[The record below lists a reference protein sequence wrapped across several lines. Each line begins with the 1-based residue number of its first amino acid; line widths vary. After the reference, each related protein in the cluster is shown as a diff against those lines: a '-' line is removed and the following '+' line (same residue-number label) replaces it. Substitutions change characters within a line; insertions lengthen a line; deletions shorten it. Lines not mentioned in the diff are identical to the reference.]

1 MLTMYLELKK
11 KKRFIFMILL
21 DSHDPTS
28 KLYFKSLLQ
37 MGKMKIRGFD
47 LKSHRQSQDM

>member
-1 MLTMYLELKK
+1 MNAYYVPGTKNN
-11 KKRFIFMILL
+11 RFIFMILL
-21 DSHDPTS
+21 DPHDPTI

-37 MGKMKIRGFD
+37 MGKMKIRGFG